1 MTLEEGYIVRRCK
14 NRQCRL
20 LAMHP
25 ARLWMGPVGSPRVTL
40 RCLKC
45 REVFGGGVK
54 PREWK
59 YLRERIQSGTR
70 VANFHA
76 QKSAVTHRTER

>member
-14 NRQCRL
+14 QRDCRL

-25 ARLWMGPVGSPRVTL
+25 AKLWITPAGTLRVTL

-45 REVFGGGVK
+45 REAFGGGVK
-54 PREWK
+54 PHEWR
-59 YLRERIQSGTR
+59 YLRVRANWQRQIDR
-70 VANFHA
+70 VA
-76 QKSAVTHRTER
+76 TR

>member
-14 NRQCRL
+14 QRDCRL

-25 ARLWMGPVGSPRVTL
+25 AKLWVTPTGALRVTL

-54 PREWK
+54 PHEWK
-59 YLRERIQSGTR
+59 YLREGISSRKRS
-70 VANFHA
+70 VEVSEH
-76 QKSAVTHRTER
+76 